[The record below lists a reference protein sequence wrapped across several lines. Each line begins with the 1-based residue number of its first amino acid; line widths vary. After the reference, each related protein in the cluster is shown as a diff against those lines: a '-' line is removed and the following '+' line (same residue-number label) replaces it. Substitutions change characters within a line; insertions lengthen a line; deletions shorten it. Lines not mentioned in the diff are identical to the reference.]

1 MANDFDPQ
9 AAGSFPDDPGSSD
22 ATESLIDSL
31 DTWGRSVATVLE
43 DTAGR
48 ALDSLATLLDEQSA
62 SREVLDELKDEAAR
76 SERAAGETE
85 AASTSP
91 IETASPDG
99 LGTQSMTRGEA
110 EQIKE
115 LRNLGDKIDALRET
129 VENQQLRQPSW
140 GP

>member
-1 MANDFDPQ
+1 VPSDFDPQ
-9 AAGSFPDDPGSSD
+9 ATVSFPEEVGTSD

-48 ALDSLATLLDEQSA
+48 ALDSLATLLDGQSA
-62 SREVLDELKDEAAR
+62 SREALDELKDEAAR
-76 SERAAGETE
+76 SERGAGQSE
-85 AASTSP
+85 AASP
-91 IETASPDG
+91 PPLETAAPSAP
-99 LGTQSMTRGEA
+99 GTQSISRGEA

-115 LRNLGDKIDALRET
+115 LRNLGDKIDALREA
-129 VENQQLRQPSW
+129 VESQQLQQSFW